1 MGWQDVI
8 GSVLTAGATG
18 DPMAFSRHKLEQ
30 AYKQF
35 QMQKMTDE
43 LEMQREMHGIEKQ
56 KLDILLKQK
65 KREEDLDNSP
75 VAGILKVFGIE
86 PPEGSEGV
94 TLGQAKYAAPVAQL
108 FQKESPEYKEMTTTE
123 KPSILTTKGKGAGTV
138 KELPMGRK
146 PDKESFEVFEDGKGN
161 MRYLAKG
168 SEIPQGW
175 KPYKPPSTSVN
186 VGVNVGSK
194 GMTEVAKTMGETIV
208 KERADVQQVADSFQG
223 LREAEKL
230 LNSGV
235 ITGTGAEYILGAGKA
250 LQQVGF
256 NFAKDP
262 VANTQAFV
270 ASMGKQVGTI
280 IKQFG
285 SGTGL
290 SDADREYAE
299 KIVGGKITLTEEAIR
314 KIISINK
321 RAYQNV
327 IRNYNKRAKQVM
339 EKPEAKELPYNLL
352 VEEPGIY
359 TKTLPSG
366 KKVTVEE

>member
-8 GSVLTAGATG
+8 GSMLVAGATG
-18 DPMAFSRHKLEQ
+18 DPMAFQRNKLEQ

-75 VAGILKVFGIE
+75 ITGILKVFGIT
-86 PPEGSEGV
+86 PPEGAENV
-94 TLGQAKYAAPVAQL
+94 TVGQAKYAAPIADIFRKQ
-108 FQKESPEYKEMTTTE
+108 E
-123 KPSILTTKGKGAGTV
+123 KKPLAIGGKGVYEEGEF
-138 KELPMGRK
+138 KEAPWA
-146 PDKESFEVFEDGKGN
+146 DKEAFETFADPSGEVHWI
-161 MRYLAKG
+161 AKG
-168 SEIPQGW
+168 SDIPPGW
-175 KPYKPPSTSVN
+175 KPYRPPSANVS
-186 VGVNVGSK
+186 VGVNVGGK
-194 GMTEVAKTMGETIV
+194 VMTEVAKTMGETIV
-208 KERADVQQVADSFQG
+208 KVRADVQQAADSFQG

-256 NFAKDP
+256 NFAKDS

-290 SDADREYAE
+290 SDANREYAE

>member
-1 MGWQDVI
+1 
-8 GSVLTAGATG
+8 
-18 DPMAFSRHKLEQ
+18 
-30 AYKQF
+30 
-35 QMQKMTDE
+35 
-43 LEMQREMHGIEKQ
+43 
-56 KLDILLKQK
+56 
-65 KREEDLDNSP
+65 
-75 VAGILKVFGIE
+75 
-86 PPEGSEGV
+86 
-94 TLGQAKYAAPVAQL
+94 
-108 FQKESPEYKEMTTTE
+108 
-123 KPSILTTKGKGAGTV
+123 
-138 KELPMGRK
+138 
-146 PDKESFEVFEDGKGN
+146 
-161 MRYLAKG
+161 
-168 SEIPQGW
+168 
-175 KPYKPPSTSVN
+175 

-208 KERADVQQVADSFQG
+208 KERADVQQAADSFQG

-299 KIVGGKITLTEEAIR
+299 KMVGGKITLTEEAIR

-352 VEEPGIY
+352 VEEPGI
-359 TKTLPSG
+359 KTITLKSG